1 MKIDGR
7 TENGVLIVSL
17 EGRIDMDS
25 SPAISEFLENNISGV
40 LSVDLDFSDVAYIS
54 SAGLRIM
61 LWLKKRGG
69 QRKDYIVIRNMRDT
83 VRSVF
88 DITGISDIV
97 TIV

>member
-61 LWLKKRGG
+61 LWLNKRGG
-69 QRKDYIVIRNMRDT
+69 QRKDYIVIRNMRDP

>member
-61 LWLKKRGG
+61 LWLNKRGG
-69 QRKDYIVIRNMRDT
+69 QRKDYIVIRNMRDP
-83 VRSVF
+83 VRAVF

-97 TIV
+97 TIL